1 MRSTLLCIFLFLSLG
16 IIRMKASH
24 LRAADIVLERV
35 SGTTY
40 NIIITLFSDGA
51 SSVEVSKEFLYEE
64 MSINGASFEDLGIE
78 NTPTITDI
86 TIEGNAEDVIGTR
99 FTYQYTFQ
107 VGLEY
112 IISYQGFAR
121 NGDIENIN
129 EGASASSYL
138 YVDTKI
144 DVPANNPGN
153 TPRFINDP
161 LFFAQTGQIFTYNP
175 GAYDPDGDSLAFD
188 LVTPRG
194 LNGEEI
200 SGYEFL
206 DGLTIDEIT
215 GTIVWDLPLEVGE
228 YNIAYRAKEYRNG
241 ILNGY
246 VTRDVQLIVSDGN
259 NEPPLLVVPND
270 TCVVAGETLSA
281 FIYARDTV
289 LNANQSL
296 TISTNGTDAALNA
309 SITLEAG
316 SRVDSVSYLFEWTP
330 TCAMAQEQPTI
341 LTFRAYD
348 NPTDATEISLS
359 TYDTWLVSVKAQAP
373 TGLIAARDA
382 ANEGIDL
389 SWDDYSL
396 VCGDA
401 EDIIIW
407 RIDCQVP
414 VLPTD
419 ACSLSS
425 PESLGFEQ
433 IATTSASNT
442 SYYDATA
449 EKGITYYYAI
459 TSEFGSPSFAT
470 SVLSDTS
477 SASLELDIP
486 TLTKVDVL
494 LTDDTNGEI
503 FIEWVSPKSTT
514 ITEDYTYT
522 VFRMAT
528 VDFTE
533 DVFTEGTPIVTNL
546 DDSSFTDQL
555 LNTLDSAY
563 LYGVQL
569 VTNTSGTTFNS
580 TPASSTFLQ
589 TSGINEG
596 ISLSWSNHV
605 PWGSAIDLYNTIYE
619 GFTFVAAQDVGYDS
633 IFSVIS
639 TDEDFSTATD
649 LLAFRQPCDTFY
661 YYVETQGEFCSD
673 VFQDT
678 VTNRSQI
685 SFAIADDTIAPESVV
700 LTNTSTDTICTENS
714 VSFPLANSFTW
725 IEPNTPGQFQ
735 DPRSDITFYL
745 VYAKGI
751 DEDEF
756 SIKDT
761 IFANESFEYSEL
773 FDTEDRASIYA
784 VSAVDEKENE
794 SALTEL
800 SVDNCSQYEL
810 PNIFTPNDDGIN
822 DTFVPMDGRRFVSS
836 FELKIYNRWGA
847 LVFETDDVNINWDAS
862 NVTDGTF
869 FYEYSIVYDG
879 LEEESEQKKGFIT
892 VKR

>member
-1 MRSTLLCIFLFLSLG
+1 
-16 IIRMKASH
+16 MKASH
-24 LRAADIVLERV
+24 LRAADIVLERS
-35 SGTTY
+35 SGSTY
-40 NIIITLFSDGA
+40 NIILTVFIDKA
-51 SSVEVSKEFLYEE
+51 SGVIVNTQELYEKDLK
-64 MSINGASFEDLGIE
+64 INGVSLESLGIE
-78 NTPTITDI
+78 NNPTIDSI
-86 TIEGNAEDVIGTR
+86 TIGDNVENLAGAR
-99 FTYQYTFQ
+99 YTYQYTFQ

-112 IISYQGFAR
+112 IVSYQGFAR
-121 NGDIENIN
+121 NGNIENIN
-129 EGASASSYL
+129 EGASSSSYL

-144 DVPANNPGN
+144 DIPANTPGS

-161 LFFAQTGQIFTYNP
+161 VFFAQTGQIFTYNP
-175 GAYDPDGDSLAFD
+175 GAFDADGDSLAFD
-188 LVTPRG
+188 LVVPRG
-194 LNGEEI
+194 LNGEEV

-215 GTIVWDLPLEVGE
+215 GTIVWDLPLEEGE

-246 VTRDVQLIVSDGN
+246 VTRDVQIIVSDGN

-270 TCVVAGETLSA
+270 TCVVAGETLNA
-281 FIYARDTV
+281 VIYARDTV

-296 TISTNGTDAALNA
+296 TISTNGTDPAIGAEEMDLR
-309 SITLEAG
+309 SG
-316 SRVDSVSYLFEWTP
+316 SRVDSVSYDFEWTP
-330 TCAMAQEQPTI
+330 TCDMAQEQPVI

-348 NPTDATEISLS
+348 NPTDPTELSLS
-359 TYDTWLVSVKAQAP
+359 TFDTWLVSVKAQAP
-373 TGLIAARDA
+373 TGLVAARDA
-382 ANEGIDL
+382 ANEGIEL
-389 SWDDYSL
+389 SWDDYIQ
-396 VCGDA
+396 VCTDA

-449 EKGITYYYAI
+449 EKGITYYYVI

-503 FIEWVSPKSTT
+503 YVEWVSPKSTT
-514 ITEDYTYT
+514 ITEDYTYN
-522 VFRMAT
+522 VFRIAT
-528 VDFTE
+528 LDFSE
-533 DVFTEGTPIVTNL
+533 DVFTEGTQIVTNL
-546 DDSSFTDQL
+546 NDSSFTDQL

-569 VTNTSGTTFNS
+569 VTNTSGTTYNS

-589 TSGINEG
+589 TSGVNEG
-596 ISLSWSNHV
+596 VSLSWSSNV
-605 PWGSAIDLYNTIYE
+605 PWGSAVDLSNTIYQ
-619 GFTFVAAQDVGYDS
+619 GLTFVAAQDVGYDS
-633 IFSVIS
+633 IYSVTS
-639 TDEDFSTATD
+639 TDEDFSTVTD
-649 LLAFRQPCDTFY
+649 LAEFRQPCDTFY
-661 YYVETQGEFCSD
+661 YYVETQGEFCSN

-678 VTNRSQI
+678 IVNRSQI
-685 SFAIADDTIAPESVV
+685 SFGIADDTIAPDSVV
-700 LTNTSTDTICTENS
+700 ITNTSKDTICTENT
-714 VSFPLANSFTW
+714 VSFPLINSFTW
-725 IEPNTPGQFQ
+725 VEPNTPGEFQ
-735 DPRSDITFYL
+735 NPRNDIVFYL
-745 VYAKGI
+745 VYSKASE
-751 DEDEF
+751 EDEF
-756 SIKDT
+756 AIKDT
-761 IFANESFEYSEL
+761 IYANDPLQDSED
-773 FDTEDRASIYA
+773 FDTEDRATIYA
-784 VSAVDEKENE
+784 VSAVDEKGNE
-794 SALTEL
+794 SALTQL
-800 SVDNCSQYEL
+800 SIDNCSQFEL
-810 PNIFTPNDDGIN
+810 PNIFTPNDDGTN
-822 DTFVPMDGRRFVSS
+822 DTFVPMDGRRFISS

-869 FYEYSIVYDG
+869 FYEYTIVYDG
-879 LEEESEQKKGFIT
+879 LNEESEQKKGFIT